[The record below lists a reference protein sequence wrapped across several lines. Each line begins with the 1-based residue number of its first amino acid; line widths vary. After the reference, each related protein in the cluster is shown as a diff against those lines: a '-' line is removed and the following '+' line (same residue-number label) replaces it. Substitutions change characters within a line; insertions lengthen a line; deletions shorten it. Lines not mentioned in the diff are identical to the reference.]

1 MAGMHFA
8 KRGMAEEGAS
18 DSFSSGSSAP
28 QQNRV
33 AHALDTL
40 GFESGHGRGYY
51 VDGALFLLMMI
62 AVSVKGSTMFV
73 FGGMEFTF
81 THAAVGVLGAYI
93 FVRCLMVGRGFRL
106 PTAPVNILLATFA
119 IITLIDTPR
128 YGFGSLL
135 LKYVFQYLVILV
147 MVNFYALLGAR
158 RSIRLVK
165 AGAWLVL
172 ALIVINAAIHYQ
184 AFAAYYARPWD
195 GHPNYP
201 TVFAGG
207 VNLEATWPAMFS
219 AFFDNDRQGRIY
231 LVLVLLLAVVVTS
244 RAGLLLV
251 AAAAFYVL
259 FLKDRKLDRRVLIAL
274 AVCAL
279 VFVLVI
285 ALGIALGI
293 PMFDRMTSIGEDGG
307 SRGRLSIWRN
317 AVKVVEMAPVF
328 GVGAGNVMDWVRAF
342 AQYPFQEDNVHMYAL
357 QILTD
362 FGFVGFAVF
371 AVCVL
376 RFIIQNV
383 RERFHSP
390 FSAFILLYLLISFI
404 QFRGGELPLGFV
416 LAGACAFGAA
426 LGGDSGSRVESKAH
440 LDAALPK
447 HMRESGDVSQ

>member
-8 KRGMAEEGAS
+8 KKGMAGEGAP
-18 DSFSSGSSAP
+18 DNFSSDGSAS

-33 AHALDTL
+33 ARALDAL
-40 GFESGHGRGYY
+40 GFESGRGRSCY
-51 VDGALFLLMMI
+51 VDGVLFLLMMI
-62 AVSVKGSTMFV
+62 AVSVKGSTMLV

-81 THAAVGVLGAYI
+81 THAVVGVLGVYI
-93 FVRCLMVGRGFRL
+93 FARCLMAGRGLRL

-119 IITLIDTPR
+119 VITLIDTPR

-207 VNLEATWPAMFS
+207 VNLEATWPAMF
-219 AFFDNDRQGRIY
+219 ATFFDNDRQGRVY
-231 LVLVLLLAVVVTS
+231 LAFVLFLAVVVTS

-251 AAAAFYVL
+251 AAAAFYVI
-259 FLKDRKLDRRVLIAL
+259 FLKDRKIDRRVLIAL
-274 AVCAL
+274 AACAL
-279 VFVLVI
+279 AFVLVI

-357 QILTD
+357 QILAD

-376 RFIIQNV
+376 RFIIHNV

-426 LGGDSGSRVESKAH
+426 LVDGSGGLAKSRAH
-440 LDAALPK
+440 LAEAAPK
-447 HMRESGDVSQ
+447 HMRVSEDVGQ